1 MKTSEVLTR
10 ARELLA
16 GGWHEPFSV
25 AADGT
30 LRDRDHEDA
39 VRFCTRD
46 AIALAARVDGAAD
59 DAAELEL
66 NRALRA
72 AGHAWSFCVWVALPD
87 RTHNDVLQLF
97 AKAIAHSLAEESRH
111 V

>member
-10 ARELLA
+10 ARHLLA
-16 GGWHEPFSV
+16 GGWSEPFSV

-30 LRDRDHEDA
+30 LRDREHEDA

-46 AIALAARVDGAAD
+46 ALALASRVDGAAD
-59 DAAELEL
+59 EAAEIAL
-66 NRALRA
+66 NRMLRA
-72 AGHAWSFCVWVALPD
+72 MGPTQSFSLWVALPG
-87 RTHNDVLQLF
+87 RTHAEVLELF
-97 AKAIAHSLAEESRH
+97 ARAIAHSVVEESRH